1 MTNKQFLL
9 STHGTFHYFD
19 LANELNSR
27 SMLNRIV
34 SGYPK
39 FKLKKYKL
47 PFSKIHSTGMY
58 QIITQTLSRYQFSNK
73 KILDYFNLLNAKQ
86 IDRISSSYIN
96 TSDIFLSLSGTG
108 LNSGKQFIES
118 KKMYI
123 CERASA
129 HVEFCDDIYKEEYD
143 KFNYSYYSS
152 SEFIEREL
160 EEYEQSSFILLP
172 SRFSQQTFADKGLF
186 KTKVIDYPASDE
198 HFYPIPKL
206 QNSFDQFNILYVG
219 GLTIRKGLEYLI
231 DAFNKIKFKNK
242 RLHLVGTKT
251 FDFKFIQNKIN
262 NENTKI
268 YGHLN
273 QFKINEM
280 MNKSQLMVLPSLQ
293 DGSGIVISQ
302 ALKTGLPVIVTE
314 NTGIEKLVKEF
325 QCGYVVP
332 IRDSNILH
340 DRIDYLIEN
349 QHQLKIFSNNAKKFA
364 QNHTWKNYVDQL
376 IEIIDQFS

>member
-1 MTNKQFLL
+1 MNKNFLL
-9 STHGTFHYFD
+9 GTHGTFHYFD
-19 LANELNSR
+19 LAKELNSR
-27 SMLNRIV
+27 YMLNKIV

-47 PFSKIHSTGMY
+47 PYDKIHSTGIY
-58 QIITQTLSRYQFSNK
+58 QVITQTLGRYQSSNK

-86 IDRISSSYIN
+86 IDRISSSYIK

-108 LNSGKQFIES
+108 LNTGKKFIES

-129 HVEFCDDIYKEEYD
+129 HVEFCNDIYKEEYD

-172 SRFSQQTFADKGLF
+172 SRFSQQTFTDKGIF
-186 KTKVIDYPASDE
+186 KTKVIDYPAS
-198 HFYPIPKL
+198 
-206 QNSFDQFNILYVG
+206 VG

-251 FDFKFIQNKIN
+251 FDFKFIQNKID
-262 NENTKI
+262 NENTII

-273 QFKINEM
+273 HFKINEM

-314 NTGIEKLVKEF
+314 NTGTEKLVKEF

-349 QHQLKIFSNNAKKFA
+349 QHQLKLFSDNAKKFA

-376 IEIIDQFS
+376 IKIIDQFS

>member
-1 MTNKQFLL
+1 MNKNFLL
-9 STHGTFHYFD
+9 GTHGTFHYFD
-19 LANELNSR
+19 LAKELNSR
-27 SMLNRIV
+27 YMLNKIV

-47 PFSKIHSTGMY
+47 PYDKIHSTGIY
-58 QIITQTLSRYQFSNK
+58 QVITQTLGRYQSSNK

-86 IDRISSSYIN
+86 IDRISSSYIK

-108 LNSGKQFIES
+108 LNTGKKFIES

-129 HVEFCDDIYKEEYD
+129 HVEFCNDIYKEEYD

-172 SRFSQQTFADKGLF
+172 SRFSQQTFTDKGIF

-198 HFYPIPKL
+198 YFYPIPKL
-206 QNSFDQFNILYVG
+206 QNSLDQFNVLYVG

-251 FDFKFIQNKIN
+251 FDFKFIENKIDHQH
-262 NENTKI
+262 TKI
-268 YGHLN
+268 YGHLD
-273 QFKINEM
+273 QSKINIL
-280 MNKSQLMVLPSLQ
+280 MNKSQLFVLPSLQ
-293 DGSGIVISQ
+293 DGCSIAVSQ
-302 ALKTGLPVIVTE
+302 ALKTGLPVIVSE
-314 NTGIEKLVKEF
+314 NTGNESIIKKNN
-325 QCGYVVP
+325 CGYVVP

-349 QHQLKIFSNNAKKFA
+349 QHQLKLFSDNAKKFA

-376 IEIIDQFS
+376 IKIIDQFS